1 MRREFAAAIAVVVIC
16 LCLFNLERGR
26 AGLEIS
32 GLNVGTAPATLY
44 RLPGSQGPVVVV
56 AHGFAGSRQIMQA
69 YSLTLAQAGY
79 QVRAF
84 DFEGHGSNPMP
95 MSGDVTSVDGT
106 TALLVAETRRVIAAA
121 RALPGGAGGVA
132 LLGHPMATDIILRA
146 ANAEAQSGQPI
157 TAVVA
162 ISMFSQAVTAQMPPR
177 LLVISGEWESGLRQ
191 AALTT
196 LRTVQPEAREN
207 QTVTSAGVIRR
218 DVVAP
223 QVEHVSARFSP
234 TAISQARAWLDTAF
248 GRTSPTPIV
257 APGPWILALLFGI
270 VALIGP
276 VVLLLPQVACNAMTP
291 PEGGAAERVP
301 PVSAAAP
308 QTLSANRFLAA
319 ILVPS
324 IVMPVVLPHLYSR
337 FLPVLVAN
345 YLLLHLAAFGAI
357 QPVILRVWPMRG
369 PRDRVGPAPWAI
381 AALVLWGI
389 VVFGL
394 ALDRYAANVW
404 PTPERL
410 VIIAALALGT
420 VPFMAV
426 GQGQASP
433 APDPRQSR

>member
-1 MRREFAAAIAVVVIC
+1 
-16 LCLFNLERGR
+16 
-26 AGLEIS
+26 
-32 GLNVGTAPATLY
+32 
-44 RLPGSQGPVVVV
+44 
-56 AHGFAGSRQIMQA
+56 
-69 YSLTLAQAGY
+69 
-79 QVRAF
+79 
-84 DFEGHGSNPMP
+84 
-95 MSGDVTSVDGT
+95 
-106 TALLVAETRRVIAAA
+106 
-121 RALPGGAGGVA
+121 
-132 LLGHPMATDIILRA
+132 MATDIILRA

-223 QVEHVSARFSP
+223 QVEHVSVLYSP
-234 TAISQARAWLDTAF
+234 TAIGAARAGLDAAF
-248 GRTSPTPIV
+248 GRTSTTPIA

-270 VALIGP
+270 VALLRS
-276 VVLLLPQVACNAMTP
+276 VVLLLPQVACNALTQ
-291 PEGGAAERVP
+291 PEGAAADRVQ
-301 PVSAAAP
+301 PVSTAAP

-324 IVMPVVLPHLYSR
+324 IVVPVVLPQLYSR
-337 FLPVLVAN
+337 FLPVLVAD

-357 QPVILRVWPMRG
+357 HLVILRVWPMRE

-426 GQGQASP
+426 GQGQACP